1 METNPN
7 NSRTIEGF
15 KNMAAEKKKKA
26 RCSHCSMFLGPE
38 EVAQRMEMKVFLTRM
53 DHRRLAFIL

>member
-15 KNMAAEKKKKA
+15 KNMAAEKKKKGKMQSLLHVP
-26 RCSHCSMFLGPE
+26 RP
-38 EVAQRMEMKVFLTRM
+38 
-53 DHRRLAFIL
+53 